1 MEDTEDWDADESEIP
16 EAWRH
21 PSWPYPLPGTRV
33 KHLFKDDNNNV
44 YLYNPSPHSYYK
56 IGIYCP
62 HTDSIA
68 LNGKYKKI

>member
-1 MEDTEDWDADESEIP
+1 MENIEDWDADESEIP

-21 PSWPYPLPGTRV
+21 PSWPYPENE
-33 KHLFKDDNNNV
+33 HLFKDDNNNV
-44 YLYNPSPHSYYK
+44 YLYNPSPHSYYI

-68 LNGKYKKI
+68 FNEKYKK